1 MSEHH
6 KHQHVVMAIGSGPNV
21 DQAIFNA
28 VAGMTDPQGHN
39 SSLTFDA
46 FEVVN
51 IKGTISHKPGDH
63 GTPAHI
69 QVTLQAVGS
78 HAK

>member
-6 KHQHVVMAIGSGPNV
+6 KHQHMVMVVGSGPNI

-28 VAGMTDPQGHN
+28 VAGMTDPQGHH

>member
-6 KHQHVVMAIGSGPNV
+6 KHQHMVMVVGAGTNI
-21 DQAIFNA
+21 DEAIFNA
-28 VAGMTDPQGHN
+28 VAGMTDPQGHH

-69 QVTLQAVGS
+69 QVTLHAVGS

>member
-6 KHQHVVMAIGSGPNV
+6 KHQHVVMAVGSGSNL

-28 VAGMTDPQGHN
+28 VAGMTDPKGHH

-63 GTPAHI
+63 GTPANI
-69 QVTLQAVGS
+69 QVTLQALGS
-78 HAK
+78 HVA

>member
-6 KHQHVVMAIGSGPNV
+6 KHQHVVMAVGSGQNL

-28 VAGMTDPQGHN
+28 VAGMTDPKGHH

-46 FEVVN
+46 FEVVKIN
-51 IKGTISHKPGDH
+51 GTISHKPGDH
-63 GTPAHI
+63 GAPAHL
-69 QVTLQAVGS
+69 QVTLQAIGS
-78 HAK
+78 HNK

>member
-1 MSEHH
+1 MRLR
-6 KHQHVVMAIGSGPNV
+6 
-21 DQAIFNA
+21 
-28 VAGMTDPQGHN
+28 MTDPQGHH

-69 QVTLQAVGS
+69 QVTLHAVGS

>member
-1 MSEHH
+1 MEHH
-6 KHQHVVMAIGSGPNV
+6 QHQHVVMAVGSGKDL

-28 VAGMTDPQGHN
+28 VAGMTDPKGHHSRLSFN
-39 SSLTFDA
+39 A

-51 IKGTISHKPGDH
+51 IKGTISHKPGEP

-78 HAK
+78 HVG

>member
-6 KHQHVVMAIGSGPNV
+6 LHQHVVMAVGSGESFDRAV
-21 DQAIFNA
+21 FNA
-28 VAGMTDPQGHN
+28 VAGLTDPKGHH

-51 IKGTISHKPGDH
+51 IKGTIGHKPGDH
-63 GTPAHI
+63 GTPGHI
-69 QVTLQAVGS
+69 QVTLQALGRHV
-78 HAK
+78 K

>member
-6 KHQHVVMAIGSGPNV
+6 AHQHIAMAIGSGENV

-28 VAGMTDPQGHN
+28 VAGLTDPQGHHGH
-39 SSLTFDA
+39 LTFDS

-51 IKGTISHKPGDH
+51 IKGKIAHKAGEH
-63 GTPAHI
+63 GTPERV
-69 QVTLQAVGS
+69 QVTIQAAGS
-78 HAK
+78 HDK

>member
-6 KHQHVVMAIGSGPNV
+6 KHQHMVMVVGAGTNI
-21 DQAIFNA
+21 DEAIFNA
-28 VAGMTDPQGHN
+28 VAGMTDPQGHH